1 MALNFEE
8 RLEQVYALSRQVW
21 RDWLTVHHQTQ
32 MGVWLVY
39 YKVGSGRP
47 SVRYPEAVQ
56 EALCFG
62 WIDSKVKSLDG
73 ERYQQ
78 VFTPRKPRSVW
89 SKLNK
94 GYVAELQALGLLRPA
109 GLRVM
114 EAAQQD
120 GSWFSLDACEAL
132 VIPEDLA
139 QALAQYSAAQAH
151 FESYP
156 ASLKKA
162 ILGWIAAAKRPETRQ
177 RRIQRTVEAAGRQQ
191 NPL

>member
-1 MALNFEE
+1 MALTFEAQLD
-8 RLEQVYALSRQVW
+8 RVYAPNRQVW
-21 RDWLTVHHQTQ
+21 RDWLTVHHQTT

-39 YKVGSGRP
+39 YKVSSGRP

-94 GYVAELQALGLLRPA
+94 GYVAELQALGLLQPA
-109 GLRVM
+109 GLRVI

-139 QALAQYSAAQAH
+139 QALAMCPAAQAH
-151 FESYP
+151 FEGYP
-156 ASLKKA
+156 ASLKKT
-162 ILGWIAAAKRPETRQ
+162 ILAWIAAAKRPETRQ
-177 RRIQRTVEAAGRQQ
+177 RRIQKAVEAAGRQQ
-191 NPL
+191 SPL